1 MGFGIPIDKW
11 LDQKETSKIFD
22 EIFYETDWSKVYMEK
37 PDVIRKWQSYKKFKN
52 FIPALIWNYAIIGL
66 WVRNN

>member
-1 MGFGIPIDKW
+1 MD
-11 LDQKETSKIFD
+11 
-22 EIFYETDWSKVYMEK
+22 K